1 VKSSLLIPFNQNES
15 FPEKFQLPSGLFD
28 DTKAQFKFI
37 RVNEEHFVKSK
48 VFVVDEESDKLRE
61 YNFEDSNIVIFF

>member
-1 VKSSLLIPFNQNES
+1 MKSSLLIPFNQNES
-15 FPEKFQLPSGLFD
+15 FPEKFQLPCGLFD